1 MTSHDIRTLVD
12 AFFSGL
18 SLGEIDADMLTPEMT
33 FWSVNS
39 GVSERE
45 RFLQGIRVLATI
57 AGKSLCYTVDTL
69 IVDGQRAAAE
79 VSSSGTLINGEG
91 LQNKHVFIFT
101 VSDGKIS
108 AVVEFMNQRVVEE
121 KIMPLMMALG
131 TGKK

>member
-1 MTSHDIRTLVD
+1 MTTHDIRTLVD

-18 SLGEIDADMLTPEMT
+18 TLGEIDSDILALEMT

-45 RFLQGIRVLATI
+45 KFLQGIGVLATI
-57 AGKSLCYTVDTL
+57 ASKSLCYTVDAL

-79 VSSSGTLINGEG
+79 VNSSGTLINGEH

-131 TGKK
+131 TGEK